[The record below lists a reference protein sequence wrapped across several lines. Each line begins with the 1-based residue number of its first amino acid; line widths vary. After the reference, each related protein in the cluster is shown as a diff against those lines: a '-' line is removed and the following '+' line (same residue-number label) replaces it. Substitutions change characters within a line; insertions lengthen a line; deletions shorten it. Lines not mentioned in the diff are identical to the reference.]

1 MRLLV
6 RFHDPSY
13 GEGAGVDQN
22 RAMAASAPGSAE
34 AGKRARGAAFL
45 VLASIVSVQCGSALA
60 TSLFDEVGTAGAV
73 FLRAAFGALVL
84 VALSRG
90 GPLRAREWPHRD
102 VLLLSVAVAA
112 VNLFFY
118 AALDRLPLGI
128 TVTLEFVGPLGVAII
143 GSRRP
148 RDVVWVVLAAAGILL
163 LSDGGGEG
171 VDALGVVLALTAGFF
186 WGAYIVLSDRVGAL
200 APGVGGATLAAV
212 LSAVLVAP
220 LGIAQGGG
228 EILEPAVLAVG
239 AAVGVLSTAIPYA
252 FEMEALRRLPR
263 AVFGVLMSLEPAV
276 AAAIGFLALSQSLD
290 AAEVLAI
297 GLVVV
302 ASAGALR
309 SAAAPPPHDG

>member
-1 MRLLV
+1 M
-6 RFHDPSY
+6 
-13 GEGAGVDQN
+13 DQN
-22 RAMAASAPGSAE
+22 PAMTTSAAGKLE
-34 AGKRARGAAFL
+34 AGARARGAALL
-45 VLASIVSVQCGSALA
+45 VLASIVAVQCGSALA

-73 FLRAAFGALVL
+73 FLRAVFGALAL

-90 GPLRAREWPHRD
+90 APLRTREWPHRD
-102 VLLLSVAVAA
+102 VFLLAVAVTC

-148 RDVVWVVLAAAGILL
+148 RDVIWVVLAAAGILL

-171 VDALGVVLALTAGFF
+171 VDALGVVLALTAGLF

-200 APGVGGATLAAV
+200 APGVGGATMAAV
-212 LSAVLVAP
+212 LSALMVAP
-220 LGIAQGGG
+220 LGIAQGGT
-228 EILEPAVLAVG
+228 EILHPAVLAAG

-276 AAAIGFLALSQSLD
+276 AAAIGFLALSQGLD
-290 AAEVLAI
+290 AVEVLAI
-297 GLVVV
+297 GLVVI

>member
-6 RFHDPSY
+6 RFHAPSY
-13 GEGAGVDQN
+13 GVRVGVDQN
-22 RAMAASAPGSAE
+22 PAMERKAAESAE
-34 AGKRARGAAFL
+34 AGSRARGAAFL

-60 TSLFDEVGTAGAV
+60 TGLFDQIGTAGAV
-73 FLRAAFGALVL
+73 FLRAAFGALAL
-84 VALSRG
+84 VILTRG
-90 GPLRAREWPHRD
+90 APLRTCEWPNRD
-102 VLLLSVAVAA
+102 VFLLAIAVSA

-128 TVTLEFVGPLGVAII
+128 TVTLEFVGPLGVAIA

-148 RDVVWVVLAAAGILL
+148 RDVIWVVLAAAGILL
-163 LSDGGGEG
+163 LSDPGGGG
-171 VDALGVVLALTAGFF
+171 VDPLGVVLALSAGFF

-200 APGVGGATLAAV
+200 APGVGGATLAAA
-212 LSAVLVAP
+212 LSTVLVAP
-220 LGIAQGGG
+220 LGIAQGGSDLLDPG
-228 EILEPAVLAVG
+228 VLAIG
-239 AAVGVLSTAIPYA
+239 AAVGVLSTAVPYA

-276 AAAIGFLALSQSLD
+276 AATIGFLALSQGLD
-290 AAEVLAI
+290 AVEVLAI
-297 GLVVV
+297 GLVVL